1 MDEKVRKQ
9 FDRVLD
15 HSQRSFITGQK
26 VFQPWDCPKNETQ
39 NLIMDWEA
47 ELISYFVSK
56 KL

>member
-39 NLIMDWEA
+39 NLIMD
-47 ELISYFVSK
+47 
-56 KL
+56 